1 MNTSILFEWPLLKI
15 VNSKINYGNDTLSME
30 VGDEV
35 IEFNFHDAMK
45 YPYNNVYSITCHD
58 QIDECVR
65 QVLDFD
71 CEDGLSI
78 TLSHDIAFIE
88 IEKIEVNIYVP

>member
-45 YPYNNVYSITCHD
+45 YP
-58 QIDECVR
+58 
-65 QVLDFD
+65 
-71 CEDGLSI
+71 
-78 TLSHDIAFIE
+78 
-88 IEKIEVNIYVP
+88 

>member
-1 MNTSILFEWPLLKI
+1 MNTPILFEWPLLKI
-15 VNSKINYGNDTLSME
+15 INTKFNYVKDTLSMK

-35 IEFNFHDAMK
+35 IQFNFYDAMK

-78 TLSHDIAFIE
+78 ALSHDVDFI
-88 IEKIEVNIYVP
+88 